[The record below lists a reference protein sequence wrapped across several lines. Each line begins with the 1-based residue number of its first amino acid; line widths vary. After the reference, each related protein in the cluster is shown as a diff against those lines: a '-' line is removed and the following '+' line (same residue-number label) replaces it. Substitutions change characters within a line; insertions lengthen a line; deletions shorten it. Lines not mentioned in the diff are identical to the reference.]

1 LYYKTDISFI
11 DSIVGKEVVIP
22 YFKEKIT
29 IHTSIFG
36 VISNGKNYLL
46 EGKGMP
52 VVNTANK
59 GNMFVEFAIQ
69 YPKMKAN
76 ASANTDKIEE
86 LRTLLND
93 VFYV

>member
-1 LYYKTDISFI
+1 M
-11 DSIVGKEVVIP
+11 IP
-22 YFKEKIT
+22 YFKENIT
-29 IHTSIFG
+29 INTNIFG

-52 VVNTANK
+52 VLNTANK
-59 GNMFVEFAIQ
+59 GNMFIEFAIK
-69 YPKMKAN
+69 YPKIKN
-76 ASANTDKIEE
+76 AATATTDKIEE